1 MKSWG
6 FSRMRKQWIPG
17 HFSLRPRGLGTRLK
31 RSLEQKQ
38 LKLMHKWQLQTMTD
52 KGRLLT
58 DGTVE
63 FASGNRQ
70 CILTQACPPPMINH
84 LTSLKKLLVH
94 VVYPWPSWQ
103 ACACAMGIFFFF
115 ARLQFAC
122 VFRKRTPWSH
132 TPSVDSFWL
141 CRLTMANTPPLFGDL
156 GKTARD
162 IFDKGFGMMSVLLC
176 LRYNVQLWIAMCL

>member
-1 MKSWG
+1 
-6 FSRMRKQWIPG
+6 
-17 HFSLRPRGLGTRLK
+17 
-31 RSLEQKQ
+31 
-38 LKLMHKWQLQTMTD
+38 MTD

-103 ACACAMGIFFFF
+103 ACASSMGIFFFF
-115 ARLQFAC
+115 FLQGYSLHVC
-122 VFRKRTPWSH
+122 LEKGH
-132 TPSVDSFWL
+132 LDLIHLLLTPSDF
-141 CRLTMANTPPLFGDL
+141 AG
-156 GKTARD
+156 
-162 IFDKGFGMMSVLLC
+162 
-176 LRYNVQLWIAMCL
+176 